1 VGGVISFSD
10 SAEHTWL
17 VAGWAFRQILDDV
30 RSQYANDEELTEAL
44 ELAEI
49 HYGLMLDGLEP
60 ALAGRLEA
68 AIRNVVSGILAGT
81 VPSGITEQPYG
92 DPLTVQQYLEALKD
106 LMRILCSSS
115 RGD

>member
-10 SAEHTWL
+10 SADHTWL

-30 RSQYANDEELTEAL
+30 RRQYANDEELIREL

-49 HYGLMLDGLEP
+49 HSGLMLEGLEP
-60 ALAGRLEA
+60 ALAGRMEA

-81 VPSGITEQPYG
+81 IPSGITEQPYG
-92 DPLTVQQYLEALKD
+92 DQSTVQQYLESLKD
-106 LMRILCSSS
+106 LMQILCSS